1 MLILLGARIGT
12 DGWRADVWLHAE
24 LAYLEVTM
32 TRRIDSRVVTNRW
45 RLLPQVRV
53 DRDEVLVIAA
63 MLLLDAGAGALTST
77 GHLLE
82 LGVELVV
89 KGLGLIERVVLSSGS
104 GCVGMRP

>member
-12 DGWRADVWLHAE
+12 DGWCADVWLHAE

-45 RLLPQVRV
+45 RLLPQVGV
-53 DRDEVLVIAA
+53 DRGEVLVIAA

-104 GCVGMRP
+104 GCVGMGP